1 MSILID
7 KNTKVLVQGI
17 TGKEGSFHA
26 QQMIDY
32 GTKVV
37 GGVTPGKGGQTHLG
51 VPVFNTV
58 EEAVKATGADA
69 SIVFVPAP
77 FAADATSEAIE
88 AGLKVVCCI
97 TEGVPINDM
106 VPVRAQAIEA
116 GCRLVGPNCPGL
128 ITPGECK
135 IGIMPGNIFSSGPVG
150 LISRSGTLTYQA
162 ASATDTESVI
172 AALTRAGFGQST
184 CVGIGGDPI
193 LGTYFKDCLPHFAK
207 DEKTK
212 MVVLIGEIGGSAEEE
227 AAALVKELGIPA
239 VAMIAGRTA
248 PPGKQMGHAGAIV
261 SGSAGTA
268 AAKVKAF
275 EDAGVAVPETMQGL
289 IEEVTKL
296 LGAPVAN

>member
-17 TGKEGSFHA
+17 TGKEGTFHA

-32 GTKVV
+32 GTQVV
-37 GGVTPGKGGQTHLG
+37 GGVTPGKGGTKHLER
-51 VPVFNTV
+51 PVFDTV
-58 EEAVKATGADA
+58 EQAVKETGADA
-69 SIVFVPAP
+69 SIIFVPAA
-77 FAADATSEAIE
+77 FAADAVSEAIDS
-88 AGLKVVCCI
+88 GLKIVCCI

-106 VPVRAQAIEA
+106 VPVREKAIQAGA
-116 GCRLVGPNCPGL
+116 RLIGPNCPGL

-162 ASATDTESVI
+162 VD
-172 AALTRAGFGQST
+172 ALTRAGFGQST

-212 MVVLIGEIGGSAEEE
+212 LVVLIGEIGGSAEEE
-227 AAALVKELGIPA
+227 AAAVVKELGIPA

-248 PPGKQMGHAGAIV
+248 PPGKRMGHAGAIV

-275 EDAGVAVPETMQGL
+275 EEAGVAVPETMSGL

-296 LGAPVAN
+296 LGAPVGK